1 MGLPI
6 STEHIELA
14 DSVRNVLSERGA
26 IGAARTTIDSGK
38 TSVPFWRDLVSLGW
52 LGLHLP
58 EQYGGQ
64 GFGTAELAVVLEELG
79 RAVAPGGFLPTVIAS
94 ELVRLTGTDE
104 QRAALLPELCA
115 GEVTAAVGFGGEL
128 TVDSD
133 GAVSGAG
140 GALLGG
146 GSAGIFVLR
155 SDADVVLVRRGPG
168 VEVEVVGGIDGTR
181 PAVRVSCSAA
191 SAVAVLPNAFDTL
204 RAVAQTFAAAEAA
217 GGARACT
224 EAAVEYA
231 KTRSQFGR
239 TIGSFQAVKH
249 LCANMFVDTEV
260 ATAAAWD
267 ASRADL
273 ASAEGRFAAA
283 VAADQATGAFARSA
297 QRNIQVHG
305 GIGFTW
311 EHDAHLFLRR
321 AYLLQAMFGHD
332 AARQVARLA
341 IDGVHRPPSLE
352 LPVDADT
359 FRRGARAFRDQ
370 YLVTQADKRT
380 SLLAR
385 SGYAFPHWP
394 VPYGRSAGPV
404 EQLVIEEELAVIPKL
419 DLGIGN
425 WIVPT
430 LLQQGT
436 DEQIDRWIWASLDG
450 DIRWCQL
457 FSEPGAGSDA
467 AAISTRGV
475 RTDGGWLVTGQKVW
489 TSDAQNCNRGLAT
502 VRTNKDAPKHAG
514 VSMLVIDLESEGV
527 EIRPLR
533 DITGDATF
541 NEVFLDNVFVPDADV
556 VGAVDE
562 GWKVARA
569 TLGNER
575 VTIGGGVAEFVDLD
589 VAVRAVADAEKAT
602 DTELLGKVGHLV
614 AERQAMRMLSLRLAA
629 RAVSGAGP
637 GPEGN
642 VTKLLSGEHQQRV
655 ADLLLQVGGADGVLS
670 GTADLHQGVLFVR
683 GLTIAGGTSEVVR
696 NQIAERVL
704 GLPREKL

>member
-6 STEHIELA
+6 SIEHIELA
-14 DSVRNVLSERGA
+14 DSVRKVLSDRDA
-26 IGAARTTIDSGK
+26 LGAARTTIDTGH
-38 TSVPFWRDLVSLGW
+38 TTVPFWKDVVSLGW

-58 EQYGGQ
+58 DQYGGQ
-64 GFGTAELAVVLEELG
+64 GFGTADIAVVLEELG
-79 RAVAPGGFLPTVIAS
+79 RVVAPGDILPTVVAS
-94 ELVRLTGTDE
+94 EAIRLAGTDE
-104 QRAALLPELCA
+104 QKSTLLPRLA
-115 GEVTAAVGFGGEL
+115 GGEVTAAIGLSGDVS
-128 TVDSD
+128 VDSNGSVT
-133 GAVSGAG
+133 GAAG
-140 GALLGG
+140 PLLGG
-146 GSAGIFVLR
+146 GSAEIFVLR
-155 SDADVVLVRRGPG
+155 SGADVVVIQRGPG
-168 VEVEVVGGIDGTR
+168 VEVAVAGGVDGTR
-181 PAVRVSCSAA
+181 PSARVSLADAA
-191 SAVAVLPNAFDTL
+191 ALAVLPGAFDTL
-204 RAVAQTFAAAEAA
+204 RAVSQTFAAAEAA

-224 EAAVEYA
+224 EAAVDYA

-249 LCANMFVDTEV
+249 LCADMLVDTEI

-273 ASAEGRFAAA
+273 GTAEGRFAAA
-283 VAADQATGAFARSA
+283 VAANQAIGAFARSA

-321 AYLLQAMFGHD
+321 ALALQAVFAHD
-332 AARQVARLA
+332 AAVQVARLA
-341 IDGVHRPPSLE
+341 IDGVTRPPSLE
-352 LPVDADT
+352 LPEDADA
-359 FRRGARAFRDQ
+359 FRLPARAFRDQ
-370 YLVTQADKRT
+370 FLVTPSGERAAV
-380 SLLAR
+380 LAR

-404 EQLVIEEELAVIPKL
+404 EQLVIEEELADIPKL

-425 WIVPT
+425 WIVLT

-436 DEQIDRWIWASLDG
+436 DEQIDRWVWASLDG
-450 DIRWCQL
+450 AIRWCQM

-467 AAISTRGV
+467 AAISTRAV
-475 RTDGGWLVTGQKVW
+475 RTAGGWLVTGQKVW
-489 TSDAQNCNRGLAT
+489 TSDAQNCNRGLTT

-514 VSMLVIDLESEGV
+514 VSMFVIDLESDGV
-527 EIRPLR
+527 ETRPLR

-541 NEVFLDNVFVPDADV
+541 NEVFLDNVFVPDSDV
-556 VGAVDE
+556 VGNVDE

-575 VTIGGGVAEFVDLD
+575 VTIGGAAVEFVDLD
-589 VAVRAVADAEKAT
+589 VAVQAAAQKLT
-602 DTELLGKVGHLV
+602 DTDLLGKVGQLV
-614 AERQAMRMLSLRLAA
+614 AERQGMRMLALRLAA

-642 VTKLLSGEHQQRV
+642 VTKLLNGEHQQRV
-655 ADLLLQVGGADGVLS
+655 ADLLMQVGGAEWGLA
-670 GTADLHQGVLFVR
+670 GTPDSHHGVLFVR

>member
-14 DSVRNVLSERGA
+14 ESVRKVLSDRGA
-26 IGAARTTIDSGK
+26 IGAARTTTDTGC
-38 TSVPFWRDLVSLGW
+38 TTVPFWKDLVSLGW
-52 LGLHLP
+52 LGLHIP

-79 RAVAPGGFLPTVIAS
+79 RAVAPGDFLPTVIAS
-94 ELVRLTGTDE
+94 ELIRLAGSED
-104 QRAALLPELCA
+104 QRTALLPELSA
-115 GEVTAAVGFGGEL
+115 GEVTAAIGLGGDI
-128 TVDSD
+128 TVDAD
-133 GAVSGAG
+133 GAVGGAG

-146 GSAGIFVLR
+146 GSAEVFVLR
-155 SDADVVLVRRGPG
+155 SEADVVLVRRGRG
-168 VEVEVVGGIDGTR
+168 VEVEVVVGMDGTR
-181 PAVRVSCSAA
+181 PSARVSCSAA
-191 SAVAVLPNAFDTL
+191 TPLAVLPGACATL
-204 RAVAQTFAAAEAA
+204 LAVAQAFSAAEAA

-224 EAAVEYA
+224 EAAVAYA
-231 KTRSQFGR
+231 MTRSQFGR

-249 LCANMFVDTEV
+249 LCANMFVDTEI

-273 ASAEGRFAAA
+273 DSAEGRFAAA
-283 VAADQATGAFARSA
+283 VAADQAIGAFAVSA

-305 GIGFTW
+305 GVGFTW
-311 EHDAHLFLRR
+311 EHDAHLLLRR
-321 AYLLQAMFGHD
+321 AYVLRAVFGHD

-352 LPVDADT
+352 LPEDADT

-370 YLVTQADKRT
+370 YLTTPAGERV

-385 SGYAFPHWP
+385 SGFAFSHWP
-394 VPYGRSAGPV
+394 APYGRSAGPV

-436 DEQIDRWIWASLDG
+436 DEQIDRWIWSSLDG

-475 RTDGGWLVTGQKVW
+475 RTEGGWLVTGQKVW

-514 VSMLVIDLESEGV
+514 VSMLVIDLESDGV

-556 VGAVDE
+556 VGAVDQ

-589 VAVRAVADAEKAT
+589 VAVQAVAGAEKVT
-602 DTELLGKVGHLV
+602 DTELLSRVGHLV

-642 VTKLLSGEHQQRV
+642 VTKLLAGEHQQRV
-655 ADLLLQVGGADGVLS
+655 ADLLLQVGGAEWALG
-670 GTADLHQGVLFVR
+670 GTADVHEGVLFVR

-704 GLPREKL
+704 GLPREKM